1 MPMPGCSTRFCFEI
15 RTAKRVYN
23 LGVDSEEQM
32 DKWLRALQRAISGH
46 RSRLSVQPG
55 SREEVVPASLRTA
68 VESPLGRAV
77 WQGDTKE
84 VDEIINRES
93 QLLNSK
99 LDSSN
104 TPLHL
109 AVLRG
114 NNTIIEK
121 LLLRHADFA
130 CTFELI
136 NFSGADPL
144 VVNALGQNAL
154 HLATG
159 KHLRLVKALLSSI
172 YGNKLLSSFTP
183 ERLSPL
189 HCAIL
194 GQSEERVDI
203 VKELLSK
210 YKNYT
215 INFNQSR
222 NIDVNA
228 TDSKQRT
235 AMHLVCSRHDS
246 RLLDVLLPVCKK
258 TLNALDADSNTPLHC
273 AMKSFRSACWDP
285 SLVKKLVEAGAGNY

>member
-1 MPMPGCSTRFCFEI
+1 MFLGEEQRTKFSKRSFPVSSVDMTMPMPGCSTRFCFEI

-121 LLLRHADFA
+121 LLLRYADFA

-136 NFSGADPL
+136 NFQWSG
-144 VVNALGQNAL
+144 
-154 HLATG
+154 
-159 KHLRLVKALLSSI
+159 SS
-172 YGNKLLSSFTP
+172 
-183 ERLSPL
+183 
-189 HCAIL
+189 C
-194 GQSEERVDI
+194 
-203 VKELLSK
+203 
-210 YKNYT
+210 
-215 INFNQSR
+215 
-222 NIDVNA
+222 
-228 TDSKQRT
+228 
-235 AMHLVCSRHDS
+235 
-246 RLLDVLLPVCKK
+246 CKRFGTKCITFGHWK
-258 TLNALDADSNTPLHC
+258 TSQ
-273 AMKSFRSACWDP
+273 AC
-285 SLVKKLVEAGAGNY
+285 